1 LDRILQ
7 RGIRKI
13 VSSRVVAL
21 CVLAAVVLVAG
32 VYLFHAVHETT
43 SVSAAVPTRH
53 DSTSTP
59 DVVTPSTGRAGDHAP
74 VHAEAPPEVA
84 SSDPSADDVDVGTG
98 SANPKLDAV
107 MDQANK
113 AYDRQDYEDAKTI
126 AGKIL
131 AKLPKNTRMLRIMVS
146 ASCMDGDNA
155 TAQKYYEQLPKPD
168 RLQMRA
174 RCDRNGV
181 TFTEPPQ

>member
-1 LDRILQ
+1 
-7 RGIRKI
+7 
-13 VSSRVVAL
+13 
-21 CVLAAVVLVAG
+21 VLVAG
-32 VYLFHAVHETT
+32 VYLFHAVNQTT

-53 DSTSTP
+53 DSRTSG
-59 DVVTPSTGRAGDHAP
+59 DVVTPTERGADHAP

-84 SSDPSADDVDVGTG
+84 SGDPSADDLDIGTG

-113 AYDRQDYEDAKTI
+113 AYDRQDYEEAKSI

-131 AKLPKNTRMLRIMVS
+131 AKLPKNVRMLRIMVS
-146 ASCMDGDNA
+146 ASCMDGDNT

-181 TFTEPPQ
+181 TFTEPAQ

>member
-7 RGIRKI
+7 RGIRNF
-13 VSSRVVAL
+13 VPARVVAL
-21 CVLAAVVLVAG
+21 CVLAGVVLVAG

-43 SVSAAVPTRH
+43 SVSAAVPSRH
-53 DSTSTP
+53 DSKPTS
-59 DVVTPSTGRAGDHAP
+59 DVVTDRARDHAP

-84 SSDPSADDVDVGTG
+84 SSESPSADDVDLGTG

-113 AYDRQDYEDAKTI
+113 AYDHQDYEDAKSI
-126 AGKIL
+126 AGKVL
-131 AKLPKNTRMLRIMVS
+131 AKLPKNVRMLRIMVS
-146 ASCMDGDNA
+146 ASCMEGDGA
-155 TAQKYYEQLPKPD
+155 VAQKYYEDLPKPD